1 MLELLTDVLKRLRKL
16 ADEHAQTFRS
26 DGFRSL
32 LATLS
37 RELDDDYLRT
47 VGIPARDEHGM
58 TTLSEPRGKGINLA
72 ASALA
77 QSTDHVLSF
86 FSMLRAE
93 LGFYVSCLNLHEHL
107 IERGEPT
114 CFLAAA
120 GRADDDDE
128 PTVANLEGQ
137 VVDGA
142 GSVRV
147 DLGDELKGDSGH
159 RSHSDDAVRENDSRP
174 NRGNQ
179 RPEARLREQAE
190 LVQ

>member
-1 MLELLTDVLKRLRKL
+1 
-16 ADEHAQTFRS
+16 
-26 DGFRSL
+26 
-32 LATLS
+32 
-37 RELDDDYLRT
+37 
-47 VGIPARDEHGM
+47 M
-58 TTLSEPRGKGINLA
+58 TTLAEPRGMGINLA

-77 QSTDHVLSF
+77 QSTDHILSF
-86 FSMLRAE
+86 FGMLRAE

-147 DLGDELKGDSGH
+147 DLGDVLKGDSGH
-159 RSHSDDAVRENDSRP
+159 RPHSDDAVRDRSP
-174 NRGNQ
+174 AKQ
-179 RPEARLREQAE
+179 R
-190 LVQ
+190 